1 MIFPRL
7 SIVTIVNGTLSRRH
21 AECEVLHGAEERV
34 RFLPF
39 TSKSALPKWPWLVQL
54 YLRLRP
60 AQWLFGKQTFV
71 VARKRS

>member
-1 MIFPRL
+1 
-7 SIVTIVNGTLSRRH
+7 
-21 AECEVLHGAEERV
+21 V

-39 TSKSALPKWPWLVQL
+39 TSKSRLPKWGWLVAL

-71 VARKRS
+71 VARKRERP